1 MALLHTF
8 ATLLF
13 IGPLFQVQP
22 VARRVE
28 CREWRECRQLA
39 LDAHDSGDYER
50 FHDLAWKTVQTGPP
64 HDPDLMYLL
73 ARAQSL
79 SGRPHDALIMLGRL
93 AEMGVATDA
102 AANDEFR
109 VVRTLPDWPRVEALI
124 AAVGRPPLAASPAVP
139 ASSPP
144 APAGAVSPAPRAVS
158 PAIPLFTAEDA
169 VRVPAA
175 QLHATGLS
183 YDRVSGRFVVADR
196 SARKLVII
204 DERSRH
210 VVDLVGAE
218 SAGFHEIRALEID
231 GRRGQ
236 LWVVS
241 AAEAGTDN
249 QPTSV
254 LHKVQL
260 VSGRPLAAL
269 PLPGLFGAARFD
281 DVAVSETG
289 TVFVL
294 DGLGGRLFRLGPDQ
308 RSFVVAASL
317 GLGHPT
323 SLAPVDDR
331 IVYVAHAEGVA
342 AQPRGRSTDRI
353 RTYSVGSRCLAGHP
367 AAAGWHPPCRLG
379 PARERRRTCPRH
391 QCDRIRCIHD
401 RPDGGDTVGAR
412 LLLRDTRNSRQW
424 RRTRDHRTAGATALA
439 GCALIRW
446 PFFRDRGA
454 EPGLTGS
461 W

>member
-13 IGPLFQVQP
+13 IGPLFQAQP

-342 AQPRGRSTDRI
+342 RLDVSTGAVTPLRSPEDVPLTGFERI
-353 RTYSVGSRCLAGHP
+353 RWDRDALLGIQ
-367 AAAGWHPPCRLG
+367 RL
-379 PARERRRTCPRH
+379 
-391 QCDRIRCIHD
+391 
-401 RPDGGDTVGAR
+401 PDGTRRVVSVR
-412 LLLRDTRNSRQW
+412 LAS
-424 RRTRDHRTAGATALA
+424 AGGRALA
-439 GCALIRW
+439 INVIASDVSMTDPMAATLSEHVFYFATRETQGS
-446 PFFRDRGA
+446 GG
-454 EPGLTGS
+454 EPEIIVRRAQLR
-461 W
+461 